1 MDSGVPVGYF
11 RNEMRDYLPMCFLIK
26 WMFLSPD
33 SLDLRSMSVGG
44 SRIRV
49 L

>member
-1 MDSGVPVGYF
+1 MDSGGPVGYF
-11 RNEMRDYLPMCFLIK
+11 RIEMRDSLPICFSIK
-26 WMFLSPD
+26 WMFVSPD

>member
-1 MDSGVPVGYF
+1 MDSGGPVGYF
-11 RNEMRDYLPMCFLIK
+11 RIEMRDSLPPYFSIK
-26 WMFLSPD
+26 WMFVSPD